1 MNQIKI
7 LIAGCNS
14 HILSTTIKEDIESLG
29 KYTVNSIGS
38 LDNLSV
44 SMALDKPNVVILHF
58 HVFTHNAL
66 EVSQE
71 LYDNYDV
78 PSILMIDSESFREPV
93 ELIESPHVLGC
104 ITTQFSIE
112 EIQEIL
118 NIHIKH

>member
-14 HILSTTIKEDIESLG
+14 LILSTKIKEKIESLDNCE
-29 KYTVNSIGS
+29 VNTIGS

-44 SMALDKPNVVILHF
+44 SVALDKPNAVILHF

-71 LYDNYDV
+71 LYDNYGV
-78 PSILMIDSESFREPV
+78 PSIFMIDSESFREPV

-104 ITTQFSIE
+104 FTTQFSIE
-112 EIQEIL
+112 EIQEI
-118 NIHIKH
+118 IQQFTS